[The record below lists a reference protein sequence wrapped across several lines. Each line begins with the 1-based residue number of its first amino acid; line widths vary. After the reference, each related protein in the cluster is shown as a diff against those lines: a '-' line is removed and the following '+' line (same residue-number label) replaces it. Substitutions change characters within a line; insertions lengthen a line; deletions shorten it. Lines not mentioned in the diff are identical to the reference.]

1 MVFLWAILIL
11 FANAVS
17 VLLHISP
24 NRNWHWLQSHDQSTA
39 SITGH
44 SYVYVLGVEGW
55 QNLFLFILFSDNQS
69 VVCIDWCIYTWHV
82 TRDRAA
88 RPESGN
94 PGGEENVTQPG
105 ISQFGQVI
113 SVPDIWV
120 LTSDEAMLKMLSIT
134 HWSETN
140 LATRTN

>member
-1 MVFLWAILIL
+1 MYW
-11 FANAVS
+11 
-17 VLLHISP
+17 VLKGGRIY
-24 NRNWHWLQSHDQSTA
+24 
-39 SITGH
+39 
-44 SYVYVLGVEGW
+44 SYSFYF
-55 QNLFLFILFSDNQS
+55 QIINQS
-69 VVCIDWCIYTWHV
+69 CALTDVSTRDTWHV
-82 TRDRAA
+82 TEQRG
-88 RPESGN
+88 PESGN